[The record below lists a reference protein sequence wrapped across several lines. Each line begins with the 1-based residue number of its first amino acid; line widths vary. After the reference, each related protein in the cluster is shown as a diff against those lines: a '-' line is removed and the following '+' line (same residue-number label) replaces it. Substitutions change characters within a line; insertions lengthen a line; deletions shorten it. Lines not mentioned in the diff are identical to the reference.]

1 MRGSQ
6 RAHGARA
13 QDGGPHAGQIP
24 GERLGR
30 GRERLGYDRRPRG
43 VDPGARV
50 HPLADTQC
58 LLRQLVQGAP
68 DRAGRVRRG
77 VSRPELAE
85 DLRLAD
91 HHRVQPGRDGEQVLH
106 SRTRVVDVE
115 MPGEFGQRQPGV
127 PAKHGG
133 DVRETAVEGVDDRV
147 DLNAVAGRQHHHL
160 GDVAAVQH
168 LGEQLRNVVGRDGH
182 PLQQLD
188 RSAAVRQAHH
198 EHVHEIICLSSRAF
212 GEWWSTAAG
221 VAGRAEISRPWSR
234 VAQASL
240 MKFQSWRYQF

>member
-1 MRGSQ
+1 VRGSQ

-24 GERLGR
+24 GEHLGG
-30 GRERLGYDRRPRG
+30 GRERLGHDRRARG

-50 HPLADTQC
+50 HPLADVQC

-68 DRAGRVRRG
+68 DCAGRVRRSVG
-77 VSRPELAE
+77 RPELAE

-91 HHRVQPGRDGEQVLH
+91 HHRLQSGRDGEKVLH
-106 SRTRVVDVE
+106 RRARVVHVE
-115 MPGEFGQRQPGV
+115 VPGEFGQRQLGV

-168 LGEQLRNVVGRDGH
+168 LVEQLWNFAGRDGH
-182 PLQQLD
+182 PLEQLD
-188 RSAAVRQAHH
+188 RRTAVRQAHH
-198 EHVHEIICLSSRAF
+198 EHVHGDHLPLFAGVDERSL
-212 GEWWSTAAG
+212 TAAG
-221 VAGRAEISRPWSR
+221 VAGRAEISRPWPR
-234 VAQASL
+234 VGQALL
-240 MKFQSWRYQF
+240 MSNWSWRYLF